1 MFTEYL
7 YNFFKDQ
14 KYPFRSKATL
24 NNIVGEVF
32 FFFSGKFLIDN
43 THRTGQKPQVFS
55 VMSFVLSVIFFSKTN
70 QNSQSGKPRAKR
82 RIIRAR
88 RR

>member
-32 FFFSGKFLIDN
+32 FFFF
-43 THRTGQKPQVFS
+43 QVNF
-55 VMSFVLSVIFFSKTN
+55 
-70 QNSQSGKPRAKR
+70 
-82 RIIRAR
+82 
-88 RR
+88 